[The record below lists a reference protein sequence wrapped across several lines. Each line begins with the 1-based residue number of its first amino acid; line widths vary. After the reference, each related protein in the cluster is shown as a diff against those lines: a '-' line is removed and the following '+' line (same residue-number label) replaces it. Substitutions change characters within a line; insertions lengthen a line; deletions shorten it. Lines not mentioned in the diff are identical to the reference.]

1 MLLNELAEASGVSVA
16 SIKYYRRE
24 GILPPGERITTT
36 RAGYGQRH
44 LERLRLVGVLREVA
58 GASIADIVTLVRV
71 LDDPDR
77 PLVDALEIAQALA
90 SGLPAGSHGRPVP
103 ADEDPFVREV
113 LAELGWP
120 DVSTGPRAA
129 LDELLREMRAGRLA
143 VRRDVVLRYARLL
156 GELAQ
161 GDLDD
166 MRRRVDAPP
175 ADGTD
180 GADGAGGFGPR
191 PDDGDGDG
199 DLGPAAPS
207 DDVAVSR
214 AVTGMVTY
222 ERLARI
228 LRALGHASLS
238 MTAPV
243 TPSDDA
249 VTDGP

>member
-36 RAGYGQRH
+36 RADYGHRH
-44 LERLRLVGVLREVA
+44 LERLRLVGVLRDVA
-58 GASIADIVTLVRV
+58 GASIADILTLVRV

-90 SGLPAGSHGRPVP
+90 SGLPAGGHGRPVP
-103 ADEDPFVREV
+103 ADEDPLVREV

-180 GADGAGGFGPR
+180 GAGGPGPR
-191 PDDGDGDG
+191 PDDGDGGDG
-199 DLGPAAPS
+199 LEPAAPS

-214 AVTGMVTY
+214 AVTGMVSY

-243 TPSDDA
+243 TPSDDS